1 MLSHLPFY
9 TVLLPKFLELTYGR
23 LGFRSDAAVSDALL
37 VLEVGSYLTSSKLSK
52 VITKPTLTVIWSH
65 PCYPPHSGPVRLGP
79 RSHL

>member
-37 VLEVGSYLTSSKLSK
+37 VLEVRG
-52 VITKPTLTVIWSH
+52 
-65 PCYPPHSGPVRLGP
+65 
-79 RSHL
+79 